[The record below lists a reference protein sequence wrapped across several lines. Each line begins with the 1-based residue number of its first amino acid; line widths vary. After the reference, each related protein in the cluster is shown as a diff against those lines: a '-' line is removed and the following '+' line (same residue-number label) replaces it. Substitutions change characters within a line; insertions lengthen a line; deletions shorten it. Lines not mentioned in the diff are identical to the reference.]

1 MIKKQ
6 TPKNI
11 FKMRL
16 NCIAHKGVMAVLS
29 FSVFMVTSCSNNS
42 NTGNVP
48 PVDSTQNTVVKINGE
63 IFSVPSPIQFTTL
76 IKKSGA
82 AYNKEI
88 LNPANKSASYSTN
101 FSKALNLGIYGADLG
116 YVIVYDQTQDAIA
129 YLKTTKQVSDDLG
142 LVGVFNENMIDRF
155 TKNIGNKD
163 SLLVLTSDAFRMG
176 DAYLKDNDRMDV
188 SALILAGGWIES
200 LYLATNISKA
210 KPNEDIKN
218 RIAEQKL
225 SLQSVIKSLA
235 QYNVEPELMDKL
247 TDLSTVYDGI
257 EFKYTYEKPTTDP
270 VSKITTINSKTE
282 VIVTPGQMESISQK
296 IKAIRSQITG

>member
-1 MIKKQ
+1 
-6 TPKNI
+6 
-11 FKMRL
+11 MRL

-282 VIVTPGQMESISQK
+282 VIVNPGQMESISQK

>member
-1 MIKKQ
+1 M
-6 TPKNI
+6 
-11 FKMRL
+11 
-16 NCIAHKGVMAVLS
+16 LS
-29 FSVFMVTSCSNNS
+29 FSVFLITSCSNNS

-88 LNPANKSASYSTN
+88 LNPANKASQYSTN

-142 LVGVFNENMIDRF
+142 LVGVFNENMVDRF

-200 LYLATNISKA
+200 LYLATNISQA

-247 TDLSTVYDGI
+247 KDLSTVYDGI

-270 VSKITTINSKTE
+270 VSKVTTINSKTE
-282 VIVTPGQMESISQK
+282 VIVTPAQMESISQK
-296 IKAIRSQITG
+296 IKAIRNQIAG

>member
-1 MIKKQ
+1 MK
-6 TPKNI
+6 
-11 FKMRL
+11 L
-16 NCIAHKGVMAVLS
+16 NCIAHKGGLAVLS
-29 FSVFMVTSCSNNS
+29 FSVFLITSCSNNS

-88 LNPANKSASYSTN
+88 LNPANKASQYSTN

-142 LVGVFNENMIDRF
+142 LVGVFNENLVNRF

-163 SLLVLTSDAFRMG
+163 SLLFLTSDAFRMG

-200 LYLATNISKA
+200 LYLATNISQA

-247 TDLSTVYDGI
+247 KDLSTVYDGI

-270 VSKITTINSKTE
+270 VSKVTTINSKTE
-282 VIVTPGQMESISQK
+282 VVVTPAQMESISQK
-296 IKAIRSQITG
+296 IKSIRNQIAG

>member
-1 MIKKQ
+1 MSELL
-6 TPKNI
+6 
-11 FKMRL
+11 F
-16 NCIAHKGVMAVLS
+16 
-29 FSVFMVTSCSNNS
+29 
-42 NTGNVP
+42 
-48 PVDSTQNTVVKINGE
+48 
-63 IFSVPSPIQFTTL
+63 
-76 IKKSGA
+76 
-82 AYNKEI
+82 
-88 LNPANKSASYSTN
+88 TN

-142 LVGVFNENMIDRF
+142 LVGVFNEDIINRF

-210 KPNEDIKN
+210 KPNEDITN

-225 SLQSVIKSLA
+225 SFQASKNCLQ
-235 QYNVEPELMDKL
+235 EPLE
-247 TDLSTVYDGI
+247 
-257 EFKYTYEKPTTDP
+257 
-270 VSKITTINSKTE
+270 E
-282 VIVTPGQMESISQK
+282 VQTKFQ
-296 IKAIRSQITG
+296 T

>member
-1 MIKKQ
+1 
-6 TPKNI
+6 
-11 FKMRL
+11 MRL

-29 FSVFMVTSCSNNS
+29 FSVFLITSCSNNS
-42 NTGNVP
+42 NTGDVP
-48 PVDSTQNTVVKINGE
+48 PVDSLQNTVLKINGE
-63 IFSVPSPIQFTTL
+63 IFSIPSPIQFTTL

-82 AYNKEI
+82 VYNKEI
-88 LNPANKSASYSTN
+88 LNPANKSASYSTT

-163 SLLVLTSDAFRMG
+163 SLLVLTADAFRMG

-188 SALILAGGWIES
+188 STLILAGGWIES

-247 TDLSTVYDGI
+247 KDLSTVYDGI
-257 EFKYTYEKPTTDP
+257 EFKYKYEKPTTDP
-270 VSKITTINSKTE
+270 VSKVTTINSKTE
-282 VIVTPGQMESISQK
+282 VLITPEQMESISQK

>member
-1 MIKKQ
+1 
-6 TPKNI
+6 
-11 FKMRL
+11 MRL
-16 NCIAHKGVMAVLS
+16 NCIAHKGVMTVLS
-29 FSVFMVTSCSNNS
+29 FSVFLITSCSNNS
-42 NTGNVP
+42 NTANVP

-63 IFSVPSPIQFTTL
+63 IFSIPSPIQFTTL

-82 AYNKEI
+82 AYNKEN
-88 LNPANKSASYSTN
+88 LNPSNKSSQYSTN

-155 TKNIGNKD
+155 TKNIGTKD

-188 SALILAGGWIES
+188 STLILAGGWIES
-200 LYLATNISKA
+200 LYLATNISKV

-247 TDLSTVYDGI
+247 KDLSTVYDGI
-257 EFKYTYEKPTTDP
+257 EFKYIYEKPTTD
-270 VSKITTINSKTE
+270 VNSKITTINSKTE
-282 VIVTPGQMESISQK
+282 VIITPEQMEAISQK

>member
-1 MIKKQ
+1 
-6 TPKNI
+6 
-11 FKMRL
+11 MRL